1 MGTTKDFVH
10 NLNSDNIPHIVTNY
24 FDEIMVLYNLVGSR
38 QDIEI
43 CTDSSNDTVKFILL
57 MDCEESATEL
67 YNSLNNTE
75 FSVYSDR
82 FIIGMTLSGS
92 SITTTIIKI

>member
-1 MGTTKDFVH
+1 MSTTREFVH
-10 NLNSDNIPHIVTNY
+10 NLNSDDIPHIVANY

-43 CTDSSNDTVKFILL
+43 CTDSSSNIVKFILL

-67 YNSLNNTE
+67 YESLNNTE
-75 FSVYSDR
+75 FSVYRDR
-82 FIIGMTLSGS
+82 FNIVMTLSGS
-92 SITTTIIKI
+92 SITTIITKI